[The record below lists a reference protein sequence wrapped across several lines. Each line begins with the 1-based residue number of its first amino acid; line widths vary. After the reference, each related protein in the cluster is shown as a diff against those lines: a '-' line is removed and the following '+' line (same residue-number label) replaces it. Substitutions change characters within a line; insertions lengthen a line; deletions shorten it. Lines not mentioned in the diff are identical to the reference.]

1 MDFKGDIL
9 ESHEVRFVERF
20 LDAGEQLNWIKRP
33 ADRKPSN
40 DFLWTSNNGV
50 PTELKST
57 KARFETIHGQIVA
70 AASKAAKQSVTKDNF
85 MIDIG
90 DEPLADELRERL
102 AGFNVGRRKY
112 RAAGIWVM
120 SLGELHQIELEK

>member
-1 MDFKGDIL
+1 MDFKGETL
-9 ESHEVRFVERF
+9 EPHEVKFVERF
-20 LDAGEQLNWIKRP
+20 LDAGQQLEWIERP
-33 ADRKPSN
+33 TDRKPTN
-40 DFLWTSNNGV
+40 DFRWTNNNGV

-70 AASKAAKQSVTKDNF
+70 AASRAAKQSVTKDHF

-90 DEPLADELRERL
+90 DEPLTDELRERL
-102 AGFNVGRRKY
+102 AGFNVGRSKY

-120 SLGELHQIELEK
+120 AQDQLHQIELEK